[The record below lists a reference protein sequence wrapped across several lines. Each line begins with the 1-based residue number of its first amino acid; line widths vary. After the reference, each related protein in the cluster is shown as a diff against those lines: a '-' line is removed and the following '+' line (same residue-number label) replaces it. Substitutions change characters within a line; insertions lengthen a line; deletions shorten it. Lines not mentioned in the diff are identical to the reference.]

1 MIATRAITRFS
12 TNATFRSKAIQR
24 RLLTTKEPVKEATKE
39 AAPTEKLTWWNDP
52 ALWGRFGA
60 IAGWGMSGAAI
71 YDSAKSSPEIISLNM
86 TTVLIVYSSLF
97 ARWAFIVKP
106 QNLLLAGCHVTNVGA
121 QLNQLRLALQYKS
134 EHGGEEG
141 KEEVQKY
148 MYTAGAGAV
157 GGLGCILAGP
167 VVRKKLIAAN
177 VGMLTTIA
185 AAEAGECEYIFNSAL
200 CGLVLIVL
208 MTLENI

>member
-1 MIATRAITRFS
+1 M
-12 TNATFRSKAIQR
+12 
-24 RLLTTKEPVKEATKE
+24 
-39 AAPTEKLTWWNDP
+39 
-52 ALWGRFGA
+52 
-60 IAGWGMSGAAI
+60 
-71 YDSAKSSPEIISLNM
+71 
-86 TTVLIVYSSLF
+86 
-97 ARWAFIVKP
+97 
-106 QNLLLAGCHVTNVGA
+106 TNVGA

-134 EHGGEEG
+134 EHGGETG

-185 AAEAGECEYIFNSAL
+185 AAEAGECKYIFNIAL
-200 CGLVLIVL
+200 CGLVPIV
-208 MTLENI
+208 